1 MSSCTQNAPQPLPI
15 PVPVSEPEPQHKE
28 PAPTS
33 EGTLALEK
41 LLEEEEDQKEPY
53 ACSPSLFTQDI

>member
-1 MSSCTQNAPQPLPI
+1 MH
-15 PVPVSEPEPQHKE
+15 VPVSEPEPQQKE

>member
-1 MSSCTQNAPQPLPI
+1 M
-15 PVPVSEPEPQHKE
+15 PVPVSHPEPQQEE
-28 PAPTS
+28 PAPSS

-41 LLEEEEDQKEPY
+41 LLEEEEEDQKEPY